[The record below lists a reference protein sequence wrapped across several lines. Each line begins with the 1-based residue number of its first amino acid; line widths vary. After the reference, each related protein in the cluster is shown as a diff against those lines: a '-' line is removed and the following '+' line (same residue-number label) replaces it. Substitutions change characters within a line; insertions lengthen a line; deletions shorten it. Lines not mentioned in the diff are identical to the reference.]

1 MTLSKTIR
9 YNRQIYDTV
18 LTDTQLDKF
27 RSVLI
32 QCPAT
37 SGMVDEIMNDLLE
50 VEGCFELY
58 YFDAGENFL
67 DALHA
72 YKCDHA
78 SVIILPQIVNNTYI
92 NHCLYF
98 SIFEDYMRMV
108 FDDDYVFENLSFRI
122 DTKVYG

>member
-9 YNRQIYDTV
+9 YDRQTNDTNY

-58 YFDAGENFL
+58 YFAGENFL
-67 DALHA
+67 DALHT

-78 SVIILPQIVNNTYI
+78 SEIIQIVNNTYT
-92 NHCLYF
+92 NRCLYF
-98 SIFEDYMRMV
+98 SIFEDYMRLV
-108 FDDDYVFENLSFRI
+108 FDDDYVFENISFRI
-122 DTKVYG
+122 DKAYG

>member
-58 YFDAGENFL
+58 YFDVGENFL

-78 SVIILPQIVNNTYI
+78 SEIIQIVKNTYT

-98 SIFEDYMRMV
+98 SIFEDYMRLV
-108 FDDDYVFENLSFRI
+108 FDDDYVFENISFRI
-122 DTKVYG
+122 GKAYG